1 MDLSQAAYN
10 YEDSADPAFVTDP
23 GIRRRQLALAA
34 PLLNQAES
42 IVLQLL
48 KQNPSNDDWKA
59 ALADIQVHLGT
70 VEQGLNPSEDS
81 ATLSASGLAT
91 LKELAAKNPDSI
103 LILDSEVAALLT
115 VKPLT
120 LRDPQL
126 AVACAQGEVLL
137 TKRNE
142 PDVFLSLAQAYRS
155 AGQFEQSRAT
165 ATEGLALLL
174 PLTAGTPASRT
185 RKLLELVEPRRA
197 LK

>member
-1 MDLSQAAYN
+1 MAGA
-10 YEDSADPAFVTDP
+10 VV
-23 GIRRRQLALAA
+23 LA
-34 PLLNQAES
+34 
-42 IVLQLL
+42 
-48 KQNPSNDDWKA
+48 PSNCIRKISTA
-59 ALADIQVHLGT
+59 GGAGIV
-70 VEQGLNPSEDS
+70 VPGLNPSEDS

-126 AVACAQGEVLL
+126 AVACAQREVLL
-137 TKRNE
+137 TKRTE
-142 PDVFLSLAQAYRS
+142 QDVLLSLAQAYRS

>member
-1 MDLSQAAYN
+1 LQRERFGHKGVRAAAGIDCRAGEGVYVDLSQAAYN

-34 PLLNQAES
+34 PHLNQAES

-59 ALADIQVHLGT
+59 ALADIQVRLGT

-126 AVACAQGEVLL
+126 AVACSQREVLL

-155 AGQFEQSRAT
+155 AERVNEFETGCVR
-165 ATEGLALLL
+165 
-174 PLTAGTPASRT
+174 
-185 RKLLELVEPRRA
+185 V
-197 LK
+197 

>member
-59 ALADIQVHLGT
+59 ALADIQVRMGT

-81 ATLSASGLAT
+81 ATLSASGLPSDQCLQKPNSSPTSVDLRCRYCKHALSPLVWMYKFAT
-91 LKELAAKNPDSI
+91 DAA
-103 LILDSEVAALLT
+103 
-115 VKPLT
+115 
-120 LRDPQL
+120 
-126 AVACAQGEVLL
+126 
-137 TKRNE
+137 
-142 PDVFLSLAQAYRS
+142 
-155 AGQFEQSRAT
+155 
-165 ATEGLALLL
+165 
-174 PLTAGTPASRT
+174 
-185 RKLLELVEPRRA
+185 
-197 LK
+197 